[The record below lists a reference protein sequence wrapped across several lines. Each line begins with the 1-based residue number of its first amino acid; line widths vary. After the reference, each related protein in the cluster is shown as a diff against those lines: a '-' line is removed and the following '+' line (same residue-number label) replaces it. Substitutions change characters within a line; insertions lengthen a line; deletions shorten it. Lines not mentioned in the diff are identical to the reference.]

1 MPILPAI
8 QRRKGM
14 QQMNIEIKDVN
25 MIYPNGKKALSGVS
39 LDMESPSL
47 IGLVGPNGA
56 GKSTL
61 MKLITTRLL
70 QTGGSICVDGLPLEK
85 DETRIK
91 DRLGYL
97 PQDFGLYDELTVLQ
111 FLEYIAALKKLG
123 GKSRSCIDHAIQD
136 ANLQGKRNT
145 RIGTLSGGQRQRV
158 GIAQALMG
166 YPDVIILDEPTMGL
180 DPEERVN
187 FRNLFSKN
195 ASGKIVI
202 LSTHI
207 IEDVQSI
214 CNRLIVINQGVILFD
229 GKPSDLILAAGGHVG
244 IFETRNITLQP
255 AGNGIKVTSRVFTAR
270 GIQYRIVSDHLPE
283 YAASVEPS
291 LEDAYIYLMS
301 KGN

>member
-1 MPILPAI
+1 MEE
-8 QRRKGM
+8 KVF
-14 QQMNIEIKDVN
+14 QMKIEINNVN
-25 MIYPNGKKALSGVS
+25 MVYPNGKKALQGVS
-39 LDMESPSL
+39 LDMQSPSL

-61 MKLITTRLL
+61 MKLLTTRLL
-70 QTGGSICVDGLPLEK
+70 QTDGSISVDGLPLAE

-91 DRLGYL
+91 NRLGYL
-97 PQDFGLYDELTVLQ
+97 PQDFGLYDELTVWQ
-111 FLEYIAALKKLG
+111 FLQYIAALKKLG
-123 GKSRSCIDHAIQD
+123 RKSRACIDQAILD
-136 ANLQGKRNT
+136 ANLQEKRNA

-195 ASGKIVI
+195 AGGKIVI

-214 CNRLIVINQGVILFD
+214 CNRLIVINKGLILFD
-229 GKPSDLILAAGGHVG
+229 GKPSDLILAAAGHVG
-244 IFETRNITLQP
+244 IFETGDSTLQP
-255 AGNGIKVTSRVFTAR
+255 AGNGYKVTSRVFTSR
-270 GIQYRIVSDHLPE
+270 GIQYRIVSDNLPE
-283 YAASVEPS
+283 YASSVEPS

-301 KGN
+301 KGSCKE